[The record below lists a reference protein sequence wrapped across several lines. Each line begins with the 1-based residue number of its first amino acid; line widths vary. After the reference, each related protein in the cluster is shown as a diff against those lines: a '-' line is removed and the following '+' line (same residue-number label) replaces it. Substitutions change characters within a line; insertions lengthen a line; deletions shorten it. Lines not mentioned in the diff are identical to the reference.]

1 MHRRAIHCFLLL
13 LLMKYSWTAIATIR
27 ENYSLM
33 KNISSGYPWEIMKYG
48 NYYQLTS
55 EDEFL
60 KKNLE
65 LIETSSSFSR

>member
-1 MHRRAIHCFLLL
+1 
-13 LLMKYSWTAIATIR
+13 
-27 ENYSLM
+27 M
-33 KNISSGYPWEIMKYG
+33 KNTSSGYPWEIMKYG

-60 KKNLE
+60 KKILE

>member
-1 MHRRAIHCFLLL
+1 M
-13 LLMKYSWTAIATIR
+13 ATIR

-33 KNISSGYPWEIMKYG
+33 KNTSSGYPWEIMKYG

-60 KKNLE
+60 KKKTLE
-65 LIETSSSFSR
+65 LIETSPSFSR